1 MIRIANLKDER
12 SIIEY
17 NIALAKETEDFD
29 LDLET
34 VSKGVKAILNDS
46 NKGHYYVYEEKGGIL
61 GQLLVTFEWSDW
73 RNANFWWIQSVYVNK
88 SHRQKGVFQ
97 ALFEHVKQ
105 EAAKQKSVC
114 GLRLYV
120 EKNNQVAKKTY
131 TKLGMYETYYN
142 MFEWMK

>member
-17 NIALAKETEDFD
+17 NMALAEETED
-29 LDLET
+29 LDLQKNIVT
-34 VSKGVKAILNDS
+34 KGVRAVLNDPSKGR
-46 NKGHYYVYEEKGGIL
+46 YYVYEEKGGIL

-88 SHRQKGVFQ
+88 DSRQKGIFQ
-97 ALFEHVKQ
+97 ALFEFVKE
-105 EAAKQKSVC
+105 EAFKQKDVC

-120 EKNNQVAKKTY
+120 EKNNQVAKTTY